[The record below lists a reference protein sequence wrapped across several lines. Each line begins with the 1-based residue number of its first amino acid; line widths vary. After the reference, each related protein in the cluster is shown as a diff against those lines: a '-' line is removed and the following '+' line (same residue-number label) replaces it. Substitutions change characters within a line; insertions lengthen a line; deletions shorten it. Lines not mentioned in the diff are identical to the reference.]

1 MIRRLVVACAL
12 IACQQQP
19 TVDVEYRIVDG
30 GPPAADGGA
39 DFLSTGMMTA
49 GLAVAIVALS
59 SSGAVDVTSTNGA
72 VLEALPTT
80 TGGFLIIA
88 HTAGT
93 ATLDFEVKGDLVRTI
108 PVTVVP

>member
-1 MIRRLVVACAL
+1 MIRAVVTACVLVAC
-12 IACQQQP
+12 QPP
-19 TVDVEYRIVDG
+19 TVDVEYRLVDG

-93 ATLDFEVKGDLVRTI
+93 ATLDFTVNGDLVRTI
-108 PVTVVP
+108 PVMVVP